1 MNTSISRRQFLKA
14 SGLAAAGAC
23 AAGLLTGCGGSSSG
37 SASGA
42 ASSGSGSS
50 YTILY
55 DSQPATL
62 NYLTTGTDLEMVVGA
77 NCVDTLVEYDN
88 KGVMREGLATSWDW
102 DINTLTWTFHL
113 REENWVDCN
122 GEVVAPVTAQ
132 DFVDALKYVLTPDY
146 AASNVGLVTA
156 YIAGADDY
164 YSYHVYLNNANTG
177 VVDDDGTTYTVDGSG
192 VVTVTA
198 PDSDPATYAPVDFD
212 AVGVT
217 AVDDHTL
224 TYTLTYDF
232 PGFLSLLCYLPYEP
246 AYGPLLEETGDQ
258 FATSAETTGTD
269 LEMVVGANCVDTLV
283 EYDNKGV
290 MREGLATSWDWDI
303 NTLTWTFHLREE
315 NWVDCN
321 GEVVAPVTAQDFVDA
336 LKYVLTPDYAASNV
350 GLVTAYIAGADDY
363 YSYHVYLNNA
373 NTGVVDDDGTTYTVD
388 GSGVV
393 TVTAPDSDPATYA
406 PVDFD
411 AVGVTAVDDHT
422 LTYTLTYDF
431 PGFLSLLCY
440 LPYEPAYGP
449 LLEETGDQFATSAET
464 TYSCGAFYLAAY
476 ESLETWVMK
485 KNPENYD
492 ADNVFIDTISR
503 IYNAEASVNGPEMI
517 KRGEIDEATIGSDIL
532 DSWLSD
538 DTTKDMV
545 SMDRPNTNYTYFYMF
560 NFMPFSHEFSNWS
573 VEGMDAE
580 YEPENWAKAINNTNF
595 RKSFLYGINNS
606 VTLAVKAP
614 EGYDNYKLN
623 TITPPSFC
631 ANADGVDYLKCGDL
645 ANITEFFDE
654 AKAKEY
660 RDAAIPELTAA
671 GVTFP
676 IKVQMP
682 YNPSSTD
689 WDKQCQVFKQQLEGV
704 LNDGFDFIDIII
716 TAGPS
721 DSFLSSVRRNG
732 KFAFLQC
739 NWGADY
745 SDPQTETDPFYQA
758 EGARGSRYAFLRT
771 GVEDGFITGDTA
783 DAVMNYMKAIEEAV
797 KITDDINARYDAF
810 ANAEASLINNALVV
824 PLGMSIPAYIATRL
838 NYWEGQYASTGFSN
852 KRLKGIHVL
861 DHYISMSEYEAN
873 RDAR

>member
-42 ASSGSGSS
+42 ASSGSS

-102 DINTLTWTFHL
+102 D
-113 REENWVDCN
+113 VD
-122 GEVVAPVTAQ
+122 
-132 DFVDALKYVLTPDY
+132 
-146 AASNVGLVTA
+146 
-156 YIAGADDY
+156 
-164 YSYHVYLNNANTG
+164 
-177 VVDDDGTTYTVDGSG
+177 
-192 VVTVTA
+192 
-198 PDSDPATYAPVDFD
+198 
-212 AVGVT
+212 
-217 AVDDHTL
+217 
-224 TYTLTYDF
+224 
-232 PGFLSLLCYLPYEP
+232 
-246 AYGPLLEETGDQ
+246 
-258 FATSAETTGTD
+258 
-269 LEMVVGANCVDTLV
+269 
-283 EYDNKGV
+283 
-290 MREGLATSWDWDI
+290 
-303 NTLTWTFHLREE
+303 TLTWTFHLREE

-532 DSWLSD
+532 DSWLAD

-545 SMDRPNTNYTYFYMF
+545 SMERPETGKSYFYIF
-560 NFMPFSHEFSNWS
+560 NFLPYAHEFSNWN
-573 VEGMDAE
+573 VTGVDAQ
-580 YEPENWAKAINNTNF
+580 YEPDNWAKAVNSTNF
-595 RKSFLYGINNS
+595 RKAFLYAINPS
-606 VTLAVKAP
+606 VTLAVTAP
-614 EGYDNYKLN
+614 EGYDNYKLH

-631 ANADGVDYLKCGDL
+631 ANSQGVDYTECGDL
-645 ANITEFFDE
+645 ANLSDFFDE

-660 RDAAIPELTAA
+660 RDAAVEELTAA
-671 GVTFP
+671 GATFP
-676 IKVQMP
+676 IKVQYP
-682 YNPSSTD
+682 YNPAVVD
-689 WDKQCQVFKQQLEGV
+689 WDKQCQVFKQQVEGV
-704 LNDGFDFIDIII
+704 LNDGFDFINIII
-716 TAGPS
+716 TQGPS
-721 DSFLSSVRRNG
+721 DNFLNAVRRVG
-732 KFAFLQC
+732 AYELMSYY
-739 NWGADY
+739 WGADY
-745 SDPQTETDPFYQA
+745 SDPETEVYPFYQEA
-758 EGARGSRYAFLRT
+758 GDRGTCYAFLRT
-771 GVEDGFITGDTA
+771 GVEDGIITGETA
-783 DAVMNYMKAIEEAV
+783 EYVMTYMDMVEKAKAITE
-797 KITDDINARYDAF
+797 DLDARYEAF
-810 ANAEASLINNALVV
+810 ANAEAYLIQNALVV
-824 PLGMSIPAYIATRL
+824 PLGLPVPPYIATRL
-838 NYWEGQYASTGFSN
+838 NLWEGQYAPTGLSSN
-852 KRLKGIHVL
+852 RLKGVHIL
-861 DHYISMSEYEAN
+861 DHYVSMEEYDQN